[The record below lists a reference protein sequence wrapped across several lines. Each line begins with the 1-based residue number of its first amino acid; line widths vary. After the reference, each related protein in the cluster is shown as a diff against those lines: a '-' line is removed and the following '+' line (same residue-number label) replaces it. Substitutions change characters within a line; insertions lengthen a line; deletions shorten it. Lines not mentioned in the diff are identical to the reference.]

1 MLKNGW
7 LNLTPKTR
15 DMRWGGRL
23 STGWSNDR
31 PNLMWRREGGRILS
45 TGRLN
50 SLQKVMCVRR
60 VGSGGISL
68 VEYSRE
74 RR

>member
-1 MLKNGW
+1 MWESGW
-7 LNLTPKTR
+7 LNLMPKTR

-23 STGWSNDR
+23 STTWLNNR
-31 PNLMWRREGGRILS
+31 PNLMWRREGGRVLS

-60 VGSGGISL
+60 GGNGSISL
-68 VEYSRE
+68 VGYSRE